1 MAKIKSAWSRD
12 ALSAQI
18 KGKRIV
24 AIYEACDGVKEKMAT
39 PFPFRRS
46 SGKKDNKNVDRSLN
60 KIEKSLAL
68 LQFRSATVKPRINH
82 LFEP

>member
-1 MAKIKSAWSRD
+1 MSKLTLGAICGILYGLFS
-12 ALSAQI
+12 
-18 KGKRIV
+18 V
-24 AIYEACDGVKEKMAT
+24 AIYEACDGVKEKMPT